1 MAKQSL
7 RDFQA
12 QLAERLSAAAQ
23 AGQAASK
30 LGFLAGGR
38 YWLVDL
44 TEIDEVVTVTQMT
57 PVPRAKP
64 WFLGLTNLRGLIYG
78 CTDLAAFLGLGQSS
92 AQGEYRL
99 LIAAPRFGVNA
110 ALCIDRTLGLRSP
123 AQMTALPDATEA
135 AEWTRQRWQDAEGL
149 EWTELDIGRLM
160 TSPLFLDARAS
171 SAAKADKPPAR
182 RAGSAEAQHAPV
194 TVHQGSKYQ
203 EEPSV

>member
-12 QLAERLSAAAQ
+12 QLAERLSSAAQ

-110 ALCIDRTLGLRSP
+110 ALCIDRDPG
-123 AQMTALPDATEA
+123 TALSRASDRLARCDRGRGMDQA
-135 AEWTRQRWQDAEGL
+135 AVAGCGGPGMDRTGHRPADDLA
-149 EWTELDIGRLM
+149 
-160 TSPLFLDARAS
+160 PFLDVRAS